1 VLSDPLRNCS
11 LLEYRASHSAA
22 RDGYEPA
29 YAESCLR
36 ASLIK
41 SRTKISRWFK
51 SILHEGAMEVVTSPK
66 CSTTSDAAC
75 STASIWQDVL
85 AQAVTGE
92 LIAVLNY
99 TSLAEICEEPSAV
112 ADALE
117 HAESER
123 GHARAFTG
131 EGKKLGIEVP
141 SNVTAKYWK
150 RLRTAF
156 LRQIDARDF
165 IGCLII
171 QEVMLE
177 SFAVASYKRVGQVA
191 PGSLGSTFAT
201 IAAEEE
207 DHIDHAMSI
216 LRVARA
222 LDVQSFDD
230 KLHELHVEVMG
241 ILAQMFAREDGDG
254 HCELC
259 HAACVKQ
266 SLPLVGLNS
275 SELRGAS
282 LQHYLRTLDGLGL
295 PGEMTLVWATQLPV

>member
-1 VLSDPLRNCS
+1 
-11 LLEYRASHSAA
+11 
-22 RDGYEPA
+22 
-29 YAESCLR
+29 
-36 ASLIK
+36 
-41 SRTKISRWFK
+41 
-51 SILHEGAMEVVTSPK
+51 MEVVTTLK
-66 CSTTSDAAC
+66 CATANDANSVS

-99 TSLAEICEEPSAV
+99 TSLAEICEDPEEV
-112 ADALE
+112 AAALE

-123 GHARAFTG
+123 GHAVAFTAEG
-131 EGKKLGIEVP
+131 EKLGIVVP
-141 SNVTAKYWK
+141 NNVNAKYWK

-191 PGSLGSTFAT
+191 PGSLGNTFAA

-216 LRVARA
+216 LRAERA
-222 LDVQSFDD
+222 LDVQGFDD
-230 KLHELHVEVMG
+230 KVHELHIEAMT
-241 ILAQMFAREDGDG
+241 ILAQMFAREDADG

-259 HAACVKQ
+259 HGSCVKQ
-266 SLPLVGLNS
+266 SLPVVGLTS
-275 SELRGAS
+275 SELRGVA
-282 LQHYLRTLDGLGL
+282 LQHYLRTLDMLGL
-295 PGEMTLVWATQLPV
+295 PGELTLVWVAQLPV

>member
-1 VLSDPLRNCS
+1 
-11 LLEYRASHSAA
+11 
-22 RDGYEPA
+22 
-29 YAESCLR
+29 
-36 ASLIK
+36 
-41 SRTKISRWFK
+41 
-51 SILHEGAMEVVTSPK
+51 MEVVTSPK
-66 CSTTSDAAC
+66 CSTTSDVDGAC

-92 LIAVLNY
+92 LVAALNY
-99 TSLAEICEEPSAV
+99 TSLAEICEDPDEVS
-112 ADALE
+112 DALE

-123 GHARAFTG
+123 GHARAFTA
-131 EGKKLGIEVP
+131 EGKNLGIEVP
-141 SNVTAKYWK
+141 NNVTAKYWK

-191 PGSLGSTFAT
+191 PGSLGNTFAA

-216 LRVARA
+216 LRAERA
-222 LDVQSFDD
+222 LDVRRFDD
-230 KLHELHVEVMG
+230 KVHELHIEVMTT
-241 ILAQMFAREDGDG
+241 LAQMFAREDADG

-259 HAACVKQ
+259 CGTCVKP
-266 SLPLVGLNS
+266 SLPVVGLTS
-275 SELRGAS
+275 SELRGVS
-282 LQHYLRTLDGLGL
+282 LQHYLRALDMLGV
-295 PGEMTLVWATQLPV
+295 PGELTLVWATQLPV

>member
-1 VLSDPLRNCS
+1 MPPL
-11 LLEYRASHSAA
+11 ATSA
-22 RDGYEPA
+22 P
-29 YAESCLR
+29 
-36 ASLIK
+36 
-41 SRTKISRWFK
+41 
-51 SILHEGAMEVVTSPK
+51 
-66 CSTTSDAAC
+66 
-75 STASIWQDVL
+75 IWQDVL

-92 LIAVLNY
+92 LVAGLNY
-99 TSLAEICEEPSAV
+99 TSLAEICEDPDQV
-112 ADALE
+112 ADARE

-123 GHARAFTG
+123 GHAAAFTAEG
-131 EGKKLGIEVP
+131 EKLGIVVP
-141 SNVTAKYWK
+141 NNVNAKYWK

-165 IGCLII
+165 VGCLII

-191 PGSLGSTFAT
+191 PGSLGGTFAA

-207 DHIDHAMSI
+207 EHIDHAMSI
-216 LRVARA
+216 LGAARA
-222 LDVQSFDD
+222 LDVKGFDH
-230 KLHELHVEVMG
+230 KMHELHVEVMG

-266 SLPLVGLNS
+266 SLPVVGLTS

-282 LQHYLRTLDGLGL
+282 LQHYLRTLDLLGL
-295 PGEMTLVWATQLPV
+295 PGEMTLAWATQLP

>member
-1 VLSDPLRNCS
+1 MLR
-11 LLEYRASHSAA
+11 
-22 RDGYEPA
+22 
-29 YAESCLR
+29 
-36 ASLIK
+36 
-41 SRTKISRWFK
+41 
-51 SILHEGAMEVVTSPK
+51 EGPMEVVTSPK
-66 CSTTSDAAC
+66 CSIASDAVGGC

-92 LIAVLNY
+92 LVAELNY
-99 TSLAEICEEPSAV
+99 TSLAEICEDPDEVS
-112 ADALE
+112 DALE

-123 GHARAFTG
+123 GHARAFTA
-131 EGKKLGIEVP
+131 EGKNLGIEVP
-141 SNVTAKYWK
+141 NNVTAKYWK
-150 RLRTAF
+150 RLRSAF

-191 PGSLGSTFAT
+191 PGSLGGTFAA

-216 LRVARA
+216 LRAARA
-222 LDVQSFDD
+222 LDAKGFDH
-230 KLHELHVEVMG
+230 KVHELHVEVMG
-241 ILAQMFAREDGDG
+241 TLAQMFAREDGDG
-254 HCELC
+254 HCGLC

-266 SLPLVGLNS
+266 SLPVVGLTS

-282 LQHYLRTLDGLGL
+282 LQHYLRTLDMLGL
-295 PGEMTLVWATQLPV
+295 PGEMTLAWAAQLPV

>member
-1 VLSDPLRNCS
+1 
-11 LLEYRASHSAA
+11 
-22 RDGYEPA
+22 
-29 YAESCLR
+29 
-36 ASLIK
+36 
-41 SRTKISRWFK
+41 
-51 SILHEGAMEVVTSPK
+51 MELVTNPK
-66 CSTTSDAAC
+66 CSTTADANTVC
-75 STASIWQDVL
+75 STTSVWQDVL

-99 TSLAEICEEPSAV
+99 TSLAEICEDSGEV

-123 GHARAFTG
+123 GHAAAFTA

-141 SNVTAKYWK
+141 NNVNAKYWK
-150 RLRTAF
+150 RLRTAY
-156 LRQIDARDF
+156 LRQIEARDF

-191 PGSLGSTFAT
+191 PGSLGRTFAA

-216 LRVARA
+216 LRAARA
-222 LDVQSFDD
+222 RDVQRFDD
-230 KLHELHVEVMG
+230 KVHELHVEVMG

-259 HAACVKQ
+259 QAACVKQ
-266 SLPLVGLNS
+266 SLHVVGLSS

-282 LQHYLRTLDGLGL
+282 MQHYLRTLDLLGL
-295 PGEMTLVWATQLPV
+295 PGEMTLAWVTRLPV

>member
-1 VLSDPLRNCS
+1 
-11 LLEYRASHSAA
+11 
-22 RDGYEPA
+22 
-29 YAESCLR
+29 
-36 ASLIK
+36 
-41 SRTKISRWFK
+41 
-51 SILHEGAMEVVTSPK
+51 MEVVTSAK
-66 CSTTSDAAC
+66 CSSTSDADAAC

-92 LIAVLNY
+92 LVAVLNY
-99 TSLAEICEEPSAV
+99 TSLAEICHDPDEV

-123 GHARAFTG
+123 GHANAFTG

-141 SNVTAKYWK
+141 NNVNAKYWK
-150 RLRTAF
+150 RLRSAF
-156 LRQIDARDF
+156 LHQIDGRDI

-191 PGSLGSTFAT
+191 PGSLGTTFAA

-216 LRVARA
+216 LRAARA
-222 LDVQSFDD
+222 LDIQHFDD
-230 KLHELHVEVMG
+230 KMHELHVDVMG
-241 ILAQMFAREDGDG
+241 TLAQMFAREDGDG

-259 HAACVKQ
+259 HGTCVKQ
-266 SLPLVGLNS
+266 SLPMVGLTS

-282 LQHYLRTLDGLGL
+282 LQHYLRTLDLLGL